1 MRLKVIVAIIFP
13 LELFIYFW
21 SIIFRL
27 EICLKENMCG
37 ESGGD
42 EIWKYVC
49 LDVTFWGDSL
59 RQGDRIIAGLYPAR
73 LKLRTNVNPCLSR
86 IMFINCC
93 HS

>member
-1 MRLKVIVAIIFP
+1 MAIIFP

-59 RQGDRIIAGLYPAR
+59 RQGDRIIAEPDIIRLLGLSSSG
-73 LKLRTNVNPCLSR
+73 L
-86 IMFINCC
+86 M
-93 HS
+93 